1 MGNHDISMQF
11 QPRLIYNRIP
21 ELELISKD
29 PVSLKDVYNAF
40 TRYGQVV
47 SVFTTH
53 SRRRREHQYSVYFTT
68 KNGARYG
75 HKAVAERHLTKIG
88 NSTVKANGT
97 RNIQA
102 MEPDFWQPPSKLKK
116 PIPKA
121 KGNLIGVP
129 SNSPSIP
136 TISKATSAKVVV
148 PNPLQVIKAS
158 FNIATPPVEVAGSS
172 SGPHDRR
179 LSTSS
184 SVPAKRQHHLSKVD
198 QTVYS
203 SAKEQRAHINLR
215 NFKAVNPTHI
225 SHPGELEGRHRY
237 EGKYGQNGTRDDW
250 YNTAFICYE
259 SLYNQSSFSEK
270 GNLSM
275 STLTWGSQ
283 LDISTFQL
291 HYGSVFKPNDNSHEI
306 PVASSMTVEM
316 RQYGDKESAA
326 EVLAIR
332 NEGQL
337 PLIAKAMKEGANVSS
352 RGKIMSMKALESGHL
367 ITSATINNRQ
377 NKGLFIWDMKG
388 KSEDAKIALVKLS
401 SEQSGAPWID
411 AKGMDVCSVDSF
423 GVINTYD
430 LTKAVNS
437 YRGSTTTVDRACTT
451 TVDNEYQFLSTCISL
466 NAQDSTILVGSGEA
480 AQIAHWD
487 TRSPTVAATTSFS
500 CRPKD
505 SVKSGL
511 RSFDPIYGIEWNPSK
526 SNEFMTVHPHTIRV
540 WDTRKM
546 SVDSYATFHNMGNDT
561 LRKAQWSPR
570 RSDIIAGLSVDGQV
584 KIWKLNKF
592 DRPADP
598 TTLTQNPEPL
608 FVHRGQEYV
617 LPLVLHLLCL

>member
-1 MGNHDISMQF
+1 
-11 QPRLIYNRIP
+11 
-21 ELELISKD
+21 
-29 PVSLKDVYNAF
+29 
-40 TRYGQVV
+40 
-47 SVFTTH
+47 
-53 SRRRREHQYSVYFTT
+53 
-68 KNGARYG
+68 
-75 HKAVAERHLTKIG
+75 
-88 NSTVKANGT
+88 
-97 RNIQA
+97 

-116 PIPKA
+116 PIPKV

-136 TISKATSAKVVV
+136 TISKATSA
-148 PNPLQVIKAS
+148 PNPLQAVKAS
-158 FNIATPPVEVAGSS
+158 FKIATPPMEVASS
-172 SGPHDRR
+172 SSRPHDRR

-184 SVPAKRQHHLSKVD
+184 SVPTKRQHHLSKVD

-215 NFKAVNPTHI
+215 NSKAVNPTHV
-225 SHPGELEGRHRY
+225 SHPGELEGRRRY
-237 EGKYGQNGTRDDW
+237 DDRKSQSGTRDDW

-259 SLYNQSSFSEK
+259 
-270 GNLSM
+270 
-275 STLTWGSQ
+275 TL
-283 LDISTFQL
+283 
-291 HYGSVFKPNDNSHEI
+291 
-306 PVASSMTVEM
+306 
-316 RQYGDKESAA
+316 
-326 EVLAIR
+326 
-332 NEGQL
+332 
-337 PLIAKAMKEGANVSS
+337 
-352 RGKIMSMKALESGHL
+352 ALESGHL
-367 ITSATINNRQ
+367 ITSATINNLK

-437 YRGSTTTVDRACTT
+437 YRGSTTTVDHTYTT
-451 TVDNEYQFLSTCISL
+451 TIDNEYKFLSTCISL

-500 CRPKD
+500 CRPKE
-505 SVKSGL
+505 SVQSGI

-546 SVDSYATFHNMGNDT
+546 SVDSYATFHNMGNET

-598 TTLTQNPEPL
+598 TTLIQNPELL
-608 FVHRGQEYV
+608 FAHRGQDSI
-617 LPLVLHLLCL
+617 